1 LNIEIVAEREGLWL
15 EFLLKED
22 EKMFEEEIA
31 ERRERIFKNKDQ
43 TAIEEMKQIL
53 NAYAHE
59 KEQIEREEAET
70 LAAAAN

>member
-1 LNIEIVAEREGLWL
+1 MFNYKTKDFQSFIEQQNQTVYKDLNIEIVAEREGLWL

-43 TAIEEMKQIL
+43 TAIEEMK
-53 NAYAHE
+53 
-59 KEQIEREEAET
+59 
-70 LAAAAN
+70 